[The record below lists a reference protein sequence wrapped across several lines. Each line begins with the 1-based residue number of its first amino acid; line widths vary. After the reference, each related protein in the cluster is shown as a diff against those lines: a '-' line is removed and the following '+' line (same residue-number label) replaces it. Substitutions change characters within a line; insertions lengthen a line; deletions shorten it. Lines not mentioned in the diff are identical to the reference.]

1 MAVRLEK
8 VEKAH
13 LEIRSRTSS
22 TSSIRHISLNIP
34 YARCVLKRALH
45 EAITPTESLLPGEEP
60 GYDCV
65 RAAKDFPNLKFFI
78 DRKWNEWRNKKNQAT
93 RIGDERVRGKKK
105 SSQGE
110 NHTAQFIE
118 RPDGSTAD
126 GDYVNSARRFCREF
140 ISLTRNAG
148 YPLPS
153 SWGEADLWLQEVF
166 YAALRRKFP
175 LFQLCHNNSKGHAL
189 MSGVY
194 YDSFVRKLSKS
205 SKPRKS
211 VGEAVDLDDAQYT
224 IKSADDEL
232 PNTFDVD
239 PAAPAKR
246 ATDGTPDERPAK
258 PSTTSTSSSSKG
270 KQRATPDLLSLIKPR
285 TMGPTPSPSSAI
297 ATSASSSS
305 SVATSVAAPESQSG
319 PSSISMPVLDASLAT
334 THIPESSSTSTL
346 APRSSP
352 VSTLAPGLAAP
363 STLAPDLLAT
373 SERATNLST
382 IPAVSPVPSSS
393 SSPSALALTS
403 LGVPVPST
411 KSAMTEA
418 STAATASAKQPR
430 PRPRRKATAWPPPE
444 DMEGPKWAYARK
456 WYADHHGVEAAFEQH
471 YKGLGT
477 TEKRVRY

>member
-1 MAVRLEK
+1 
-8 VEKAH
+8 
-13 LEIRSRTSS
+13 
-22 TSSIRHISLNIP
+22 
-34 YARCVLKRALH
+34 
-45 EAITPTESLLPGEEP
+45 
-60 GYDCV
+60 
-65 RAAKDFPNLKFFI
+65 
-78 DRKWNEWRNKKNQAT
+78 
-93 RIGDERVRGKKK
+93 
-105 SSQGE
+105 
-110 NHTAQFIE
+110 
-118 RPDGSTAD
+118 
-126 GDYVNSARRFCREF
+126 
-140 ISLTRNAG
+140 
-148 YPLPS
+148 
-153 SWGEADLWLQEVF
+153 
-166 YAALRRKFP
+166 
-175 LFQLCHNNSKGHAL
+175 

-258 PSTTSTSSSSKG
+258 RVCPGVDHVDQTLDDTPVSTSASTTSTSSSSKG
-270 KQRATPDLLSLIKPR
+270 KQRATPDLLSLLPSTSVGIQIKPR

-411 KSAMTEA
+411 KSAVTEA

-477 TEKRVRY
+477 TEKRKLSREYEAQLKVRHVICSVDGAEWNLLHTTRLGRAPWRRHERGAPSFRMPRVAAQEHALARMGVMQERMMDCRTKYALYRFVSLGFDQKRL